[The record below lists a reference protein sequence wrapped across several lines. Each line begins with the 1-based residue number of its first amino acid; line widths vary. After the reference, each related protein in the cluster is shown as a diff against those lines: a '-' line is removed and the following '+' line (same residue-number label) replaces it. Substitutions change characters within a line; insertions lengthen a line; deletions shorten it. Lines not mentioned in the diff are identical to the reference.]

1 MYFRVNQLSLAVML
15 GLSTHIIQAE
25 EILLTPVIVQD
36 SAQTNAPFTASSI
49 NQDVIKVNHPA
60 TADSAS
66 LLSNTPGVSI
76 NQTGGVSSF
85 PSIRGLADDRLRI
98 KVDGM
103 DLTATCPNHMNPPLS
118 YIPPSNIGVIDVY
131 AGVSPV
137 SQGGDSIGGSII
149 VQSTQPK
156 FASSNEEKTASG
168 QVGTYFRS
176 NNNATGVDVSAEAA
190 SENASIRY
198 TGSWSK
204 ADNYKAGDDFKNGQ
218 VIVDNPMPM
227 NNQDDTYTGRV
238 GHTVGL
244 DEVASTAYETQDHS
258 LNFAYKNK
266 ANIIKR
272 PKELAKDNSSSE
284 SGWLHAIK
292 EIEKNTKFDY
302 VVAIQATSPIRGYQ
316 DLDNAIDFFLKKKLD
331 SLFSSMIVSDH
342 FIWDKKS
349 MKPNY
354 DYKNRQPRQHI
365 KPKYYENGSFFI
377 FNKKK
382 FLEKKNRF
390 FGKIGAFPQKKF
402 KSFQIDDP
410 EDIFIINS
418 IYFLDKIYSK

>member
-1 MYFRVNQLSLAVML
+1 MKKKFIAIILARGGSKGIKGKNL
-15 GLSTHIIQAE
+15 
-25 EILLTPVIVQD
+25 
-36 SAQTNAPFTASSI
+36 
-49 NQDVIKVNHPA
+49 IKVHNKPLLYW
-60 TADSAS
+60 S
-66 LLSNTPGVSI
+66 LKDCI
-76 NQTGGVSSF
+76 NSKKIFRTWVSS
-85 PSIRGLADDRLRI
+85 
-98 KVDGM
+98 
-103 DLTATCPNHMNPPLS
+103 
-118 YIPPSNIGVIDVY
+118 
-131 AGVSPV
+131 
-137 SQGGDSIGGSII
+137 DSTKI
-149 VQSTQPK
+149 
-156 FASSNEEKTASG
+156 
-168 QVGTYFRS
+168 
-176 NNNATGVDVSAEAA
+176 
-190 SENASIRY
+190 
-198 TGSWSK
+198 
-204 ADNYKAGDDFKNGQ
+204 
-218 VIVDNPMPM
+218 
-227 NNQDDTYTGRV
+227 
-238 GHTVGL
+238 
-244 DEVASTAYETQDHS
+244 

-292 EIEKNTKFDY
+292 EIEKNTEFDY

-354 DYKNRQPRQHI
+354 DYKHRQPRQHI
-365 KPKYYENGSFFI
+365 QPKYYENGSFFI

-402 KSFQIDDP
+402 KSFQIDDL

-418 IYFLDKIYSK
+418 IFKNMKKYEK